1 MRKEHF
7 SRKTLKSEDEIRI
20 LVVIPQWQYV
30 GDKLRIKTI
39 HFRKHKSLVKREME
53 TLPLKQVQLGIKYV
67 LPGLQARKESA
78 AWRYSQSGPKRAPE
92 TGRVPL
98 PLSHVSCFLLFPTP
112 LTLLEE
118 QPKCCQCGGQ
128 RKEGRDL
135 KMDKP
140 SSCLQN
146 LKVIL
151 MSYCCRLIG
160 ESMRSHHLSFL
171 LTKCLC

>member
-1 MRKEHF
+1 MC
-7 SRKTLKSEDEIRI
+7 
-20 LVVIPQWQYV
+20 
-30 GDKLRIKTI
+30 
-39 HFRKHKSLVKREME
+39 SLDCRLERR
-53 TLPLKQVQLGIKYV
+53 V
-67 LPGLQARKESA
+67 LPGDIAKVDQKELQKQMRVD
-78 AWRYSQSGPKRAPE
+78 
-92 TGRVPL
+92 TVPL

-118 QPKCCQCGGQ
+118 QPKCCQCCGQ

-151 MSYCCRLIG
+151 MSYCC
-160 ESMRSHHLSFL
+160 
-171 LTKCLC
+171 